1 MATTEHNFRY
11 LLKPGTD
18 FGFVAKFRT
27 WLMISALLTS
37 VSIGSLFVNKLV
49 RGSYLNWTIDFRG
62 GTEVIYAFRSKAD
75 PKKFVEPD
83 ARKVRAALDGAKVD
97 GYDVSEMTWGDDD
110 DKHRGVMIRVPRFG
124 ATTPAQRDQAAA
136 ALTAKLVE
144 REAAAAPL
152 EQRQLVDVVQ
162 SMQWSGD
169 RLYVR
174 TLKPLDEKTAKDA
187 FAPFGLEIKPWGAAA
202 LAAATPD
209 EGTGEYEATFSI
221 YGLDRQ
227 YEQLLEKAMPDV
239 DVTSEQTSQISA
251 KEGAELRNSG
261 IASLFYAFMLIV
273 LYLAVRFDV
282 RYAPGAIVATMHD
295 AIMVVGVFSITW
307 TDVSLTSVAA
317 LLTVIGFS
325 VNDTVVIFD
334 RIRENLE
341 RLKDKKIERIVD
353 ISLNEVVVRSVLTS
367 ATLFAVTLMMNVFGT
382 GLVKNFAFAMNA
394 GIITGAY
401 SSIFLAPPLFLY
413 VAKKFYGGPA
423 PARVRAQAAL
433 ASEP

>member
-1 MATTEHNFRY
+1 MAITDHNFRY

-18 FGFVAKFRT
+18 FGFVSKFRT
-27 WLMISALLTS
+27 WITLSLLLVTI
-37 VSIGSLFVNKLV
+37 SIGSLFVNKLV

-62 GTEVIYAFRSKAD
+62 GTEVIYAFRSKAE
-75 PKKFVEPD
+75 PGKYVAPD
-83 ARKVRAALDGAKVD
+83 AGKVRAALDGAKVE

-110 DKHRGVMIRVPRFG
+110 DKHRGVLVRVPRFG
-124 ATTPAQRDQAAA
+124 ATTDAQRSQAAE
-136 ALTAKLVE
+136 ALGAKLAD
-144 REAAAAPL
+144 REIQAT
-152 EQRQLVDVVQ
+152 
-162 SMQWSGD
+162 QWSGD

-174 TLKPLDEKTAKDA
+174 SLKPIDEASVKAVLDGL
-187 FAPFGLEIKPWGAAA
+187 GLEFKPWGEAAKAAA
-202 LAAATPD
+202 IPD
-209 EGTGEYEATFSI
+209 EGTGEYEATFSM

-227 YEQLLEKAMPDV
+227 YEKVLEAALPDV
-239 DVTSEQTSQISA
+239 DITAEQTSQISA

-273 LYLAVRFDV
+273 LYLAVRFDI

-295 AIMVVGVFSITW
+295 AIMVIGVFSVTW

-334 RIRENLE
+334 RIRENLD
-341 RLKDKKIERIVD
+341 RLKDKKIERVID

-401 SSIFLAPPLFLY
+401 SSIFLAPPIFLY
-413 VAKKFYGGPA
+413 VAKRFYGGPA
-423 PARVRAQAAL
+423 PARVRATAAL

>member
-1 MATTEHNFRY
+1 MATTNTPTPHNFRY

-18 FGFVAKFRT
+18 FGFTSKFRT
-27 WLMISALLTS
+27 WLIISALLTTA
-37 VSIGSLFVNKLV
+37 SIGSLFVNKAV

-62 GTEVIYAFRSKAD
+62 GTEVIYAFRNKAD
-75 PKKFVEPD
+75 PTKFVAPD
-83 ARKVRAALDGAKVD
+83 AGKVRAALDDAKVD

-110 DKHRGVMIRVPRFG
+110 NKHRGVMIRVPRFG
-124 ATTPAQRDQAAA
+124 ATTDAQRDQATA
-136 ALTAKLVE
+136 ALGEKLKD
-144 REAAAAPL
+144 RDIL
-152 EQRQLVDVVQ
+152 T
-162 SMQWSGD
+162 MQWSGD

-174 TLKPLDEKTAKDA
+174 SLKPLDEASA
-187 FAPFGLEIKPWGAAA
+187 APVFAQFGLEPKPWGDEAKAYNVA
-202 LAAATPD
+202 D
-209 EGTGEYEATFSI
+209 EGTGEYEAKYSM

-227 YEQLLEKAMPDV
+227 YERLLEAELPDV
-239 DVTSEQTSQISA
+239 DITAEQTSQISA

-273 LYLAVRFDV
+273 LYLAVRFDI

-295 AIMVVGVFSITW
+295 AIMVIGVFSVTW

-341 RLKDKKIERIVD
+341 RLKDKKIERVVD

-382 GLVKNFAFAMNA
+382 GLVRNFAFAMNA

>member
-1 MATTEHNFRY
+1 MAPTDHNFRY

-27 WLMISALLTS
+27 WLIISALLTS
-37 VSIGSLFVNKLV
+37 ISIGSLFVNKAV

-75 PKKFVEPD
+75 PKKFVQPD
-83 ARKVRAALDGAKVD
+83 AGKVRAALDDAKVD
-97 GYDVSEMTWGDDD
+97 GYDVSEMTWGEDD

-124 ATTPAQRDQAAA
+124 ATTQAQRDQATA
-136 ALTAKLVE
+136 ALADKLKD
-144 REAAAAPL
+144 REI
-152 EQRQLVDVVQ
+152 Q
-162 SMQWSGD
+162 STTWSGD

-174 TLKPLDEKTAKDA
+174 SLKPIDEKSATEA
-187 FAPFGLEIKPWGAAA
+187 FAPFGLEIKPWGEAAKA
-202 LAAATPD
+202 NATPD

-227 YEQLLEKAMPDV
+227 YEQLLEKALPDV

-282 RYAPGAIVATMHD
+282 RYAPGAIMATMHD
-295 AIMVVGVFSITW
+295 AIMVIGVFSITW

-341 RLKDKKIERIVD
+341 RLKDKKIERVVD

-382 GLVKNFAFAMNA
+382 GLVRNFAFAMNA

-401 SSIFLAPPLFLY
+401 SSIFLAPPLFLW
-413 VAKKFYGGPA
+413 VAKKFYSGPA
-423 PARVRAQAAL
+423 PARARASAAL

>member
-18 FGFVAKFRT
+18 FHFTGKFRT
-27 WLMISALLTS
+27 WITISLVLTS
-37 VSIGSLFVNKLV
+37 LSIGSLFVNKLV

-75 PKKFVEPD
+75 PTKFVAPD

-97 GYDVSEMTWGDDD
+97 GYDVSEMSWGDDTD
-110 DKHRGVMIRVPRFG
+110 RHRGVMIRVPRFG
-124 ATTPAQRDQAAA
+124 ATTQVQRDQAAA
-136 ALTAKLVE
+136 ALTEKFKDKDI
-144 REAAAAPL
+144 
-152 EQRQLVDVVQ
+152 QTT
-162 SMQWSGD
+162 QWSGD

-174 TLKPLDEKTAKDA
+174 SLKPLDEKTAQDA
-187 FAPFGLEIKPWGAAA
+187 FTPFGLEIKPWGAAA
-202 LAAATPD
+202 KAAATPD
-209 EGTGEYEATFSI
+209 EGTGEYEASYSI

-227 YEQLLEKAMPDV
+227 YEQLLEKELPDV
-239 DVTSEQTSQISA
+239 DVTSEQSSQISA

-282 RYAPGAIVATMHD
+282 RYAPGAIVATIHD
-295 AIMVVGVFSITW
+295 AIMVVGVFSVTW

-341 RLKDKKIERIVD
+341 RLKDKKIERVVD
-353 ISLNEVVVRSVLTS
+353 VSLNEVVVRSVLTS
-367 ATLFAVTLMMNVFGT
+367 STLFAVTLMMNVFGT

-413 VAKKFYGGPA
+413 VAKKFYSGPA

>member
-1 MATTEHNFRY
+1 MATTNTPTPHNFRY

-18 FGFVAKFRT
+18 FSFTSKFRT
-27 WLMISALLTS
+27 WLIVSALLTATA
-37 VSIGSLFVNKLV
+37 IGSLFVNKAV

-75 PKKFVEPD
+75 PTKFVAPD
-83 ARKVRAALDGAKVD
+83 ASKVRAALDDAKVD

-110 DKHRGVMIRVPRFG
+110 NKHRGVMIRVPRFG
-124 ATTPAQRDQAAA
+124 ATTDTQRNAAAA
-136 ALTAKLVE
+136 ALGEKLKD
-144 REAAAAPL
+144 RDIL
-152 EQRQLVDVVQ
+152 T
-162 SMQWSGD
+162 MQWSGD

-174 TLKPLDEKTAKDA
+174 SLKPLDEASA
-187 FAPFGLEIKPWGAAA
+187 APVFAQFGLEPKPWG
-202 LAAATPD
+202 D
-209 EGTGEYEATFSI
+209 ETKAFQVADQGTGEYEAKYAM

-227 YEQLLEKAMPDV
+227 YERLLEAELPDV
-239 DVTSEQTSQISA
+239 DITSEQTSQISA

-273 LYLAVRFDV
+273 LYLAVRFDI
-282 RYAPGAIVATMHD
+282 RYAPGAVVATMHD
-295 AIMVVGVFSITW
+295 AIMVIGVFSVTW

-341 RLKDKKIERIVD
+341 RLKDKKIDRVVD

-382 GLVKNFAFAMNA
+382 GLVRNFAFAMNA
-394 GIITGAY
+394 GIVTGAY